1 MRAVQAVDGSV
12 RSGNGEFGMHL
23 GQRSTNDD
31 EGHGRRRASAI
42 LVCALVAALIPLGG
56 PGAGA
61 TTRPA
66 PPAGPGAPGVH
77 DTVNPADLLDFLP
90 SSRLRAPL
98 PTTLAGD
105 VPPTNHTVDVAMVA
119 PANSAGATGL
129 ISDTEVAGLITQMGA
144 YWKVQSNG
152 QVVSLALNPSIKR
165 YSSGLTCDNYSS
177 IWTEAAA
184 AFGHSDLSYYV
195 TNQSHHLLVFAPAGC
210 GPVGLGSLGSYFS
223 PVSTGNGGTIWASM
237 AGANNLD
244 IIAHEFGHNLGLQ
257 HSNTHWCPNASMSE
271 GTYDAGTGTFSDGCS
286 DVPYGDAY
294 DVMGAAR
301 SMNYNGI
308 LYANLVPTSLNV
320 TQKDRLGVLAAGE
333 MQSVSLPLN
342 TATLTTSAALAST
355 GTVSTLRDLKVTDPL
370 TGQIY
375 YVDFRG
381 GAGGDLTSLY
391 ATGYMKSLG
400 ADVGV
405 RLLTTRSD
413 GSSIDLLSSDVSTQD
428 GHKLYLTAG
437 QRITTRSGG
446 LTLTVNS
453 ISGDVASV
461 SVTLGAPVVVVPPV
475 LTPPAALTGVWM
487 DFTGDRQAD
496 LLSRDSEG
504 VLWLYPGKRP
514 GFGTRIKIGTGWNG
528 FTSIVAGGDF
538 NSDGKADVIARD
550 TAGVLWLYPGTG
562 SRLGSRVKIGTGWGS
577 LTAIVEARDLNSDGK
592 PDIVAR
598 DGSGVLWL
606 YPGTGSGAALKAFGP
621 RARIGAGWNS
631 MTSLAAGGDLSQDGK
646 PDLLARDG
654 AGDLWLYRGTGS
666 GAALKVLGARIKIG
680 RSWNSMTWIAMGGDL
695 NGDGKSD
702 VLSRDLS
709 GYLWLYP
716 GTGSG
721 LGARIKIGSGWKGLT
736 PIS

>member
-1 MRAVQAVDGSV
+1 
-12 RSGNGEFGMHL
+12 MHL
-23 GQRSTNDD
+23 GPRSTHDD
-31 EGHGRRRASAI
+31 EVRGRRRTVAV
-42 LVCALVAALIPLGG
+42 LVFAVVAALIPLGG
-56 PGAGA
+56 SGAGA

-66 PPAGPGAPGVH
+66 PPTGSGTPGGH
-77 DTVNPADLLDFLP
+77 DTVNPADLLAFLP
-90 SSRLRAPL
+90 ASRLGTPL

-105 VPPTNHTVDVAMVA
+105 VQPTNHTVDVAMVA

-129 ISDTEVAGLITQMGA
+129 ISDTEVAGLITQMGT

-152 QVVSLALNPSIKR
+152 QVASLALNHSIKR
-165 YSSGLTCDNYSS
+165 YASGLTCDNYSS

-184 AFGHSDLSYYV
+184 VFGHADLSYYV
-195 TNQSHHLLVFAPAGC
+195 TNQSHHLLVFAPAG
-210 GPVGLGSLGSYFS
+210 LGSLGAYFS

-237 AGANNLD
+237 AGKNNLD

-257 HSNTHWCPNASMSE
+257 HSNTHSCPNASMSE
-271 GTYDAGTGTFSDGCS
+271 GKYDAGTGTFSDGCS

-301 SMNYNGI
+301 SMNYNGV
-308 LYANLVPTSLNV
+308 LYANLVPTALNV

-342 TATLTTSAALAST
+342 TTTLTTSAALAST

-375 YVDFRG
+375 YVDFRD
-381 GAGGDLTSLY
+381 GAGDDLTSLY
-391 ATGYMKSLG
+391 ATGYMKSIG

-413 GSSIDLLSSDVSTQD
+413 GSSIDLLSPDASTQD

-437 QRITTRSGG
+437 QSISTRSGG
-446 LTLTVNS
+446 LTLKVNS
-453 ISGDVASV
+453 IGGEVASV
-461 SVTLGAPVVVVPPV
+461 SVTLGAPAAV
-475 LTPPAALTGVWM
+475 LTSVWM
-487 DFTGDRQAD
+487 DFTGDRKAD
-496 LLSRDSEG
+496 LFSRDSAG

-598 DGSGVLWL
+598 DRTGVLWL
-606 YPGTGSGAALKAFGP
+606 YPGTGSGTALKAFGS

-631 MTSLAAGGDLSQDGK
+631 MTSLAAGGDLNQDGK

-666 GAALKVLGARIKIG
+666 GAALKVLGARVKIG
-680 RSWNSMTWIAMGGDL
+680 RSWNGMTWIAMGGDQ

-702 VLSRDLS
+702 VLSRDAS

-716 GTGSG
+716 GNGPG
-721 LGARIKIGSGWKGLT
+721 LGSRIKVGSGWRGMT